1 MSSKNTAKIFII
13 LLLLLSSCAVNNC
26 KVGYDISVE
35 ERQSSDKPTTESDQ
49 DPKQKKKI
57 IDMAKDLKDN
67 VTPGAQVSCSY

>member
-13 LLLLLSSCAVNNC
+13 LLLLSSCGVNNC

-35 ERQSSDKPTTESDQ
+35 ERQSSDNSTAESDQ

-67 VTPGAQVSCSY
+67 VKPGAQVSCSY